1 MNEAQTG
8 SIPTP
13 RWEGLLYKMELPA
26 LWLTSHAG
34 WPRSRSQE
42 RRNGWKVVFAQV
54 WTADEFGSSTRT
66 DFRYSGFLLRKEIW
80 FSEVSMVL
88 CLVSVHS
95 GRLRTASMNKAQS
108 RILNCAGGPEKE
120 RRRNPTPSLYLQL
133 TQLRTDASLLLL
145 NELING

>member
-1 MNEAQTG
+1 MEPPESRLQFTLGQRRLTLEAEHEPISAIPG
-8 SIPTP
+8 SEIKV
-13 RWEGLLYKMELPA
+13 YDSA
-26 LWLTSHAG
+26 L
-34 WPRSRSQE
+34 
-42 RRNGWKVVFAQV
+42 VF
-54 WTADEFGSSTRT
+54 
-66 DFRYSGFLLRKEIW
+66 Y
-80 FSEVSMVL
+80 L